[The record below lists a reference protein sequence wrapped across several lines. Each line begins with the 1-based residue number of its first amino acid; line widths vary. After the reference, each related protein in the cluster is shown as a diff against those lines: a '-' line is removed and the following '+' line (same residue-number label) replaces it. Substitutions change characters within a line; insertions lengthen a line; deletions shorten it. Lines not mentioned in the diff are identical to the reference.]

1 MALSC
6 PGISVLIILVTII
19 LVIFVAINLKRILKF
34 FKKFTIK
41 NNQNN
46 LIYID
51 KSLRPVTVVKS
62 AKPPGNKKGE
72 KKSQLSPSPVIND
85 INIQAQPIGTYL
97 LKNTGS
103 DNYQVAENVRGTATA
118 LERTHG
124 PTEDTI
130 TGARSFSF
138 LSQSIQGG
146 GRGDS

>member
-41 NNQNN
+41 NHQNN

-62 AKPPGNKKGE
+62 AKLPGNKKGE
-72 KKSQLSPSPVIND
+72 KQSQLSPSPVIND

-103 DNYQVAENVRGTATA
+103 DNYQVDPNVRGTASDF
-118 LERTHG
+118 ERTHG

-130 TGARSFSF
+130 TGPRSFSF

-146 GRGDS
+146 GRGGS